1 MLAILKTHLLIPSWY
16 KEEAEYIHDVDELEN
31 FVLAH
36 GINHNLWKKH
46 FDNFVNA
53 EVIRLDKMDDEV
65 AKIDRLRSYLVDKI
79 STFFKIIEQEKDSQ
93 KALTIFFEFFSQT

>member
-1 MLAILKTHLLIPSWY
+1 M
-16 KEEAEYIHDVDELEN
+16 E
-31 FVLAH
+31 
-36 GINHNLWKKH
+36 KH

-93 KALTIFFEFFSQT
+93 KALTIFLSS